1 MGNYEEGVSNYNR
14 SFGRRKIKRMGLVK
28 IININLLNNI
38 AFDIN
43 FQVVSFLE
51 HDLDFKVTYEG
62 QLLEH
67 VQVGPLEVGF
77 SRFVLK
83 TPAILKDGIT
93 VVVLT
98 VGYNGED
105 FYKVGYFIV
114 GERMITNGSK
124 IIFINHKN

>member
-1 MGNYEEGVSNYNR
+1 MN
-14 SFGRRKIKRMGLVK
+14 GLVK
-28 IININLLNNI
+28 IINIHLLNNI

-43 FQVVSFLE
+43 FQVFSFLE

-67 VQVGPLEVGF
+67 VQVGPLEVGL
-77 SRFVLK
+77 SRVVLK

-105 FYKVGYFIV
+105 FYKVGYFVV
-114 GERMITNGSK
+114 GGRMIRNGSR
-124 IIFINHKN
+124 FIHQNQQEPDI